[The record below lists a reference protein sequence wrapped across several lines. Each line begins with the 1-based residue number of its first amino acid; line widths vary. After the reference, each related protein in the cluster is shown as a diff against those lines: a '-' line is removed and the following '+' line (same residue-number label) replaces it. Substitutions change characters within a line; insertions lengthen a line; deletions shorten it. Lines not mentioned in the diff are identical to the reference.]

1 MGLLKPIHAQTSV
14 PVREE
19 VAGKLRLASR
29 DDDATRARLAREH
42 LEKLGAAKTRL
53 LLATD
58 TLQRHLVTPAA
69 QWLAELDEIDRTR
82 NKAFQVSQMRIA
94 LSAERAAWI
103 AALAAMSAAAIAT
116 ATGVLTI
123 LVWVFPS
130 H

>member
-1 MGLLKPIHAQTSV
+1 MGLLKPIPAQTSV
-14 PVREE
+14 AVREE
-19 VAGKLRLASR
+19 VAGKLRPAST
-29 DDDATRARLAREH
+29 DDDAKRARLAREH
-42 LEKLGAAKTRL
+42 LGKLGAARTRL

-58 TLQRHLVTPAA
+58 NLERHLVAPAA
-69 QWLAELDEIDRTR
+69 RWLAELDETERTR

-94 LSAERAAWI
+94 LSAERAARI
-103 AALAAMSAAAIAT
+103 AAFAAMSAAAIAT

>member
-14 PVREE
+14 AVREE

-58 TLQRHLVTPAA
+58 NLQRHLVAPAA
-69 QWLAELDEIDRTR
+69 SGWPNWMRLSVRATRPSRFRKCEL
-82 NKAFQVSQMRIA
+82 
-94 LSAERAAWI
+94 L
-103 AALAAMSAAAIAT
+103 
-116 ATGVLTI
+116 
-123 LVWVFPS
+123 
-130 H
+130 